1 MASRL
6 RWWPDHTD
14 RGAALLLL
22 LFLSG
27 NPASALVGADV
38 ADRTVQRFTVVVAG
52 GKGRCSGV
60 VLAPD
65 IVLTAAHCV
74 RQGERFHVGDNFGGG
89 YQTQLSPVAEIV
101 PHPLYAPRD
110 PGSPDLAILKLAK
123 PLPDRFV
130 PAVLN
135 PRSLR
140 VGDDLI
146 VAGYGKS
153 APGDPGTGV
162 VLRMVLQRVSQSIRG
177 WVVLSRV
184 GEDAANAGPGDSG
197 GPVFAYRG
205 MHSLVGL
212 MVAVAGKQTKAVA
225 LSAHY
230 DWIRETMRKLSAP

>member
-1 MASRL
+1 MREANQARSL
-6 RWWPDHTD
+6 
-14 RGAALLLL
+14 ALVISLLL
-22 LFLSG
+22 SG
-27 NPASALVGADV
+27 GPASALVGADV
-38 ADRTVQRFTVVVAG
+38 ADRTVQRFTVFVAG
-52 GKGRCSGV
+52 ARGRCSGV

-74 RQGERFHVGDNFGGG
+74 KRGERFHVGGNLGGG
-89 YQTQLSPVAEIV
+89 YQTLLGPVAEIV
-101 PHPLYAPRD
+101 QHPLYTPGD
-110 PGSPDLAILKLAK
+110 SGSPDLAILRLEK

-135 PRSLR
+135 PRVPS

-153 APGDPGTGV
+153 AAGDSGASV

-177 WVVLSRV
+177 WVVLTSV
-184 GEDAANAGPGDSG
+184 GEDASGAGPGDSG

-212 MVAVAGKQTKAVA
+212 MVGVSGKQTKAVA
-225 LSAHY
+225 LAAHY
-230 DWIRETMRKLSAP
+230 DWIRETMRKLATP

>member
-1 MASRL
+1 MRKANHASSL
-6 RWWPDHTD
+6 
-14 RGAALLLL
+14 ALVISLLLCGGP
-22 LFLSG
+22 S
-27 NPASALVGADV
+27 SALVGADV

-52 GKGRCSGV
+52 AKGRCSGV

-74 RQGERFHVGDNFGGG
+74 RRGERLQVGGNLGAG
-89 YQTQLSPVAEIV
+89 YQTVPPSLLSAVAEIV
-101 PHPLYAPRD
+101 PHPLYAPGD
-110 PGSPDLAILKLAK
+110 SGSPDLAILKLAK

-135 PRSLR
+135 PRVPG

-153 APGDPGTGV
+153 AAGDSGAKV
-162 VLRMVLQRVSQSIRG
+162 VLRMVLQRVSQSFRG
-177 WVVLSRV
+177 WVILTSV
-184 GEDAANAGPGDSG
+184 GEDASGAGSGDSG

-212 MVAVAGKQTKAVA
+212 MVGVSGKQTKAVA
-225 LSAHY
+225 LAAHY
-230 DWIRETMRKLSAP
+230 DWVRQTTRKLAAP

>member
-1 MASRL
+1 MREANQARCLALAIS
-6 RWWPDHTD
+6 
-14 RGAALLLL
+14 LLL
-22 LFLSG
+22 SG
-27 NPASALVGADV
+27 GPAGALVGADV

-52 GKGRCSGV
+52 TKGRCSGV

-74 RQGERFHVGDNFGGG
+74 RRGERFQIGGNVGGG
-89 YQTQLSPVAEIV
+89 YQTGLGLVAEFV
-101 PHPLYAPRD
+101 AHPLYAPKD
-110 PGSPDLAILKLAK
+110 AGSPDLAILKLEK

-135 PRSLR
+135 PRVPG

-153 APGDPGTGV
+153 ASADSGASV

-177 WVVLSRV
+177 WVILTSV

-212 MVAVAGKQTKAVA
+212 MVGVSGKRTKAVA
-225 LSAHY
+225 ISAHT
-230 DWIRETMRKLSAP
+230 DWIRETMRKLATP

>member
-1 MASRL
+1 MGEANQARCL
-6 RWWPDHTD
+6 
-14 RGAALLLL
+14 ALVICLLL
-22 LFLSG
+22 SG
-27 NPASALVGADV
+27 GPAGALVGADV

-52 GKGRCSGV
+52 AKGRCSGV

-74 RQGERFHVGDNFGGG
+74 RGGERFHIGGNLGEG
-89 YQTQLSPVAEIV
+89 YRTQLSPVAEIV
-101 PHPLYAPRD
+101 PHPLYAPGD
-110 PGSPDLAILKLAK
+110 SGSPDLAILKLAK
-123 PLPDRFV
+123 PLPERFV

-135 PRSLR
+135 PRVPR

-146 VAGYGKS
+146 VAGWGKS
-153 APGDPGTGV
+153 AAGDSGTGV

-184 GEDAANAGPGDSG
+184 GEEAANAGPGDSG

-205 MHSLVGL
+205 MHSLVGV

-225 LSAHY
+225 LSAHH
-230 DWIRETMRKLSAP
+230 DWIRETMRKLNVP

>member
-1 MASRL
+1 MREASQARSL
-6 RWWPDHTD
+6 
-14 RGAALLLL
+14 AVVIFLLL
-22 LFLSG
+22 SG
-27 NPASALVGADV
+27 GPSSALVGADI

-52 GKGRCSGV
+52 AKGRCSGV

-74 RQGERFHVGDNFGGG
+74 RRGERFYVGGNLGGG
-89 YQTQLSPVAEIV
+89 YQTLPPPSLLSPVAEIV
-101 PHPLYAPRD
+101 LHPLYTSRD
-110 PGSPDLAILKLAK
+110 SGSPDLAILKLAK
-123 PLPDRFV
+123 PLPDRFI

-135 PRSLR
+135 PRSPS

-153 APGDPGTGV
+153 AAGDSAASL
-162 VLRMVLQRVSQSIRG
+162 VLRMVLLRVSHSIRG
-177 WVVLSRV
+177 WVVLTSV
-184 GEDAANAGPGDSG
+184 GEDASGAGSGDSG

-212 MVAVAGKQTKAVA
+212 MVGVSGKQTKAVA

-230 DWIRETMRKLSAP
+230 DWIRETMRKLAAP